1 VRALTLARRR
11 DEEAV
16 GLDLVVVRRH
26 SRDVRRWRV
35 YDRTVLVFAV
45 ILLFANAIFNA
56 IAWPRFYPRIAADP
70 RARDA
75 DGRRTAFYTVHV
87 VLIVIALVL
96 AAASAITGV
105 VILL

>member
-1 VRALTLARRR
+1 MVVKGMSRMSIMRSYVAALRLHA
-11 DEEAV
+11 D
-16 GLDLVVVRRH
+16 H
-26 SRDVRRWRV
+26 V
-35 YDRTVLVFAV
+35 YDRTVLGFAV
-45 ILLFANAIFNA
+45 ILLFANAVFNA

-70 RARDA
+70 RARDD

>member
-1 VRALTLARRR
+1 MPTMSMIGR
-11 DEEAV
+11 
-16 GLDLVVVRRH
+16 
-26 SRDVRRWRV
+26 
-35 YDRTVLVFAV
+35 VLVFAV

-70 RARDA
+70 RARDS

>member
-1 VRALTLARRR
+1 MTRGKGWR
-11 DEEAV
+11 
-16 GLDLVVVRRH
+16 
-26 SRDVRRWRV
+26 RV
-35 YDRTVLVFAV
+35 YDRTVLLFAV

-96 AAASAITGV
+96 AAASAVTGI